1 LLLVQAVRAAT
12 DSIRHLQDLLL
23 MAEVLLELL
32 VVQVVEPVGVVN
44 TNGVQSHQEFLVKVT
59 QVAQDT
65 ITQIGVI
72 PMEAVAVLVVQAVG
86 EHQVR
91 EEVLEVVV
99 PDYNT
104 QSQALQHTTLVVA
117 EAAKVVVLGTAV
129 AVTAAVDPLAQEV
142 LTQAVVAVTVTAVQV
157 L

>member
-1 LLLVQAVRAAT
+1 
-12 DSIRHLQDLLL
+12 
-23 MAEVLLELL
+23 
-32 VVQVVEPVGVVN
+32 VEQVGVAN

-59 QVAQDT
+59 QVAQDI
-65 ITQIGVI
+65 ITPIGVI

-86 EHQVR
+86 EHQVQ

-104 QSQALQHTTLVVA
+104 QFQAHQHTMLAVE

-129 AVTAAVDPLAQEV
+129 AVTAAVDPVVQEV
-142 LTQAVVAVTVTAVQV
+142 LTQVVEEVTVTVVQV

>member
-1 LLLVQAVRAAT
+1 MVVAV
-12 DSIRHLQDLLL
+12 
-23 MAEVLLELL
+23 
-32 VVQVVEPVGVVN
+32 
-44 TNGVQSHQEFLVKVT
+44 
-59 QVAQDT
+59 
-65 ITQIGVI
+65 
-72 PMEAVAVLVVQAVG
+72 VLVVQAVG

-104 QSQALQHTTLVVA
+104 QFQAHQHTTLAEA